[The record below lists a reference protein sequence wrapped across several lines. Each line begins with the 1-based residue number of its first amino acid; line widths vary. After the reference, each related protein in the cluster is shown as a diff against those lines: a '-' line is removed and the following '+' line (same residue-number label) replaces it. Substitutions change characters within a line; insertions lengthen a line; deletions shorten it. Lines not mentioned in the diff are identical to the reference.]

1 MRRHRTISAGV
12 RKPVYKHKYRPI
24 PVVPEPEEIITPG
37 YVIPADNAKAP
48 YATTLAALQKTSP
61 PRETDAD
68 ALMIR
73 RRSQHAKTDW
83 GCTFATDLDPDN
95 TMPMSGSF
103 FLVVDDFARHDVQ
116 LPENS
121 RATHICNLRSGNSG
135 GYPVKGDAFLY
146 QTGEPNTLDAA
157 FIDVLIKRGQEK
169 RYK

>member
-12 RKPVYKHKYRPI
+12 RKPLYRHKYRPI
-24 PVVPEPEEIITPG
+24 PVVPEPAEIVTPG
-37 YVIPADNAKAP
+37 FVIPADIAKAP
-48 YATTLAALQKTSP
+48 YPTTLEALQKTSP

-73 RRSQHAKTDW
+73 RRSQHGKTDW
-83 GCTFATDLDPDN
+83 GCTFTTDLDIM
-95 TMPMSGSF
+95 TGSY
-103 FLVVDDFARHDVQ
+103 FLVVDDFGIQ
-116 LPENS
+116 EILLPENS
-121 RATHICNLRSGNSG
+121 RATHICKLRSGNSG

-146 QTGEPNTLDAA
+146 QAGQPNTLDAA